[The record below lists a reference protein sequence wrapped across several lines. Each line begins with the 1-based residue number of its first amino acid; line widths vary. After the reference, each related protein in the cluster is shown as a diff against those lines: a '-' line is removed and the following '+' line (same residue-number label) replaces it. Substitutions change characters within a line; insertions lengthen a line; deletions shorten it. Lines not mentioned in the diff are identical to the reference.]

1 MKALCVLDLPNYRI
15 GANEKKSGLFRIKAL
30 ETMFE
35 AITAINMAWMLA
47 NKPPKLYESGVR
59 YRRDP
64 QRGDIGEVW
73 CDAST
78 ILTQRWDDCEG
89 LSSFLAAEMRL
100 GPNSELPYAV
110 PSACVR
116 LKTTRWPG
124 MLHAIVFDP
133 VSRRTWDP
141 SRRLGMGKH
150 AEY

>member
-1 MKALCVLDLPNYRI
+1 MKALCILDLPNYRI
-15 GANEKKSGLFRIKAL
+15 GSNEKKSGLFRIRAL

-35 AITAINMAWMLA
+35 AVTAINMAWMLA
-47 NKPPKLYESGVR
+47 NRPAKLYEAGVR
-59 YRRDP
+59 YKRDP

-73 CDAST
+73 CDAPT
-78 ILTQRWDDCEG
+78 ILQQGFDDCEG

-100 GPNSELPYAV
+100 GPNSETSQAV
-110 PSACVR
+110 PGACVR

-141 SRRLGMGKH
+141 SRRLGMGQK
-150 AEY
+150 AEF